1 MKIAMLGW
9 ELPPHNSGGLGVACF
24 ELCKSLADHG
34 ADIDFILPYD
44 AIHDVN
50 FMTIK
55 TTAHPGV
62 KAIEPGKN
70 AYDSYRYHYVDGT
83 SETIDIFEQQRR
95 YESSITNTINPEI
108 YDVIHAHDW
117 LTFRAALRLKA
128 ISNKPLIVHVHSI
141 EHDRAGAHFGNPLVH
156 EIEALAFTMAD
167 CIIAVSHHT
176 KRAIIKEYNIPESK
190 IQVVH
195 NSIDATQLPHYHTS
209 NEYAYLTEMKSRGYK
224 VVANV
229 GRLTIQK
236 GLTHLLR
243 AAQLAIQKD
252 NKLLF
257 LFVGS
262 GEQEQELLRL
272 SAELGISK
280 HIVFA
285 GFQRGK
291 RWRDAYSIADVFVM
305 PSVSEPFGL
314 TPLEAI
320 AHGTPVIISK
330 QSGVAEVISHCLKI
344 DYWDTVALA
353 DAIVSITSNRSL
365 KAELSHNAL
374 RQYQTFSW
382 KPSAKK
388 VFDMYQEHRM
398 RVLA

>member
-9 ELPPHNSGGLGVACF
+9 ELPPHNSGGLGVACL
-24 ELCKSLADHG
+24 ELCKALADHG
-34 ADIDFILPYD
+34 ADIDFILPYN
-44 AIHDVN
+44 AVHDID

-62 KAIEPGKN
+62 LTIEPGHN
-70 AYDSYRYHYVDGT
+70 AYDSYRYHYQDGT
-83 SETIDIFEQQRR
+83 SETVNIYEQQRR
-95 YESSITNTINPEI
+95 YEAAITRTIDMAS

-117 LTFRAALRLKA
+117 LTFRAALRLKQA
-128 ISNKPLIVHVHSI
+128 SDKPLIVHVHSI
-141 EHDRAGAHFGNPLVH
+141 EHDRAGTHIGNPLVH
-156 EIEALAFTMAD
+156 EIEALAFDMAD
-167 CIIAVSHHT
+167 SIIAVSYHT
-176 KRAIIKEYNIPESK
+176 KRAIVREYGIPESK

-195 NSIDATQLPHYHTS
+195 NSIDPTQLPFYDAT
-209 NEYAYLTEMKSRGYK
+209 NEYTYLSEMKSRGYK

-236 GLTHLLR
+236 GLSHLLQ

-252 NKLLF
+252 DKLLF

-262 GEQEQELLRL
+262 GELQQELLRM
-272 SAELGISK
+272 SAELGISR
-280 HIVFA
+280 HVVFA

-291 RWRDAYSIADVFVM
+291 KWRDAYSIADVFVM

-353 DAIVSITSNRSL
+353 DAIVSVTNNPSL
-365 KAELSHNAL
+365 HHELKQNAL
-374 RQYQTFSW
+374 QQYQSLSW
-382 KPSAKK
+382 QPSAAK
-388 VFDMYQEHRM
+388 VVDMYRYHRAG
-398 RVLA
+398 VAA